1 MTNRKFKLPK
11 YARKEINRFQASST
25 LMLRE
30 VIKGF
35 RALIILK
42 RDRLS
47 LSANDRLA
55 LYRYFIAKISTSLA
69 LVAFTIP
76 TAVILINF
84 QDSLS
89 RVTDLE
95 FWIISILLAAT
106 SYFVCLSV
114 IYLTLKLF
122 TKKLL

>member
-1 MTNRKFKLPK
+1 
-11 YARKEINRFQASST
+11 
-25 LMLRE
+25 MLRE
-30 VIKGF
+30 MIKGF
-35 RALIILK
+35 RALIILR

-47 LSANDRLA
+47 LNANDRLA
-55 LYRYFIAKISTSLA
+55 LYRYFISKISTSLA
-69 LVAFTIP
+69 LVALTIP

-89 RVTDLE
+89 QVTDLE
-95 FWIISILLAAT
+95 FWIISILLVTT
-106 SYFVCLSV
+106 SYFVCFSV